1 MIKMASFIE
10 QEEQYINKKINELG
24 YKVEEVTLN
33 PSSRPEFGDYQ
44 YNGIMAL
51 AKSNNENPRE
61 LATKLVELI
70 QKDNHY
76 KEINVA
82 GPGFINITFSDE
94 SLIKHINELN
104 NNINL
109 NYENDNPKKI
119 VMDYG
124 GANVAKALHVG
135 HLRSAN
141 IGEAL
146 KRLASSLGNET
157 IADAH
162 LGDWGRPIGLV
173 MLEIKKRF
181 PDLPYFDEN
190 YKGEYPKESPVTN
203 DDLMEIYPIA
213 STKAKED
220 ETYMEE
226 ARIITSKFQLG
237 DRGLMA
243 LWNHIMNVSKT
254 DIKRV
259 YDRLNVTFEVWEG
272 ESDSYQYIPKTIDY
286 LEKKNLVEDSEGAK
300 VIHLQEPDDD
310 HEVPPILLIKSNGA
324 ASYES
329 TDVACLLERMEKFN
343 PDEVW
348 YLTDIRQALHF
359 EQVFRAV
366 YKSGIVPKTTN
377 LEFIP
382 FGTMNGSDGKPF
394 KTRDGGVMTL
404 ENLIEIAKVECEK
417 RILPNITGEERDK
430 IAEQVAIAAVKYADL
445 IPYRLTDYN
454 FDPVKFADIQGKT
467 GPYLLYSTI
476 RMKSL
481 LKNADNSN
489 INYKEYKTINSK
501 EARDIIIQ
509 LLSIRNVLLKSFTTR
524 SLNDITEYLYKI
536 TNLYNNL
543 YANYRILTE
552 ENKDLQESWLLL
564 TKVVLDNNKK
574 LLDILGIEVPD
585 RM

>member
-1 MIKMASFIE
+1 MSSFIE
-10 QEEQYINKKINELG
+10 LEQKYIKEKLNKLG
-24 YKVEEVTLN
+24 YKVEDVTLN

-44 YNGIMAL
+44 YNGIMGL
-51 AKSNNENPRE
+51 AKEYKKNPRDIANE
-61 LATKLVELI
+61 LVESI

-76 KEINVA
+76 KDINVA

-94 SLIKHINELN
+94 ELIKHINELN
-104 NNINL
+104 KNINI
-109 NYENDNPKKI
+109 NYETEQHKKI

-146 KRLASSLGNET
+146 KRLLVSLGNEV

-173 MLEIKKRF
+173 MLEIKKRY
-181 PDLPYFDEN
+181 PDLPYFDEK
-190 YKGEYPKESPVTN
+190 YKGEYPNESPVTN
-203 DDLMEIYPIA
+203 DDLMEIYPLA
-213 STKAKED
+213 SAKAKES
-220 ETYMEE
+220 EEYMEE
-226 ARIITSKFQLG
+226 AREITSKFQLG
-237 DRGLMA
+237 DKGLMA
-243 LWNHIMNVSKT
+243 LWNHIMDVSKA

-259 YDRLNVTFEVWEG
+259 YDRLNVTFEIWEG
-272 ESDSYQYIPKTIDY
+272 ESDSYKYIPETIEIM
-286 LEKKNLVEDSEGAK
+286 EKKNLVEESQGAK
-300 VIHLQEPDDD
+300 IINVAEPDDD

-329 TDVACLLERMEKFN
+329 TDVACLLERMQKFN

-348 YLTDIRQALHF
+348 YLTDARQALHF
-359 EQVFRAV
+359 EQVFRAS
-366 YKSGIVPKTTN
+366 YKSGIVPKSTN

-382 FGTMNGSDGKPF
+382 FGTMNGADGKPF
-394 KTRDGGVMTL
+394 KTRDGSVMKL
-404 ENLIEIAKVECEK
+404 EDLIDMAKVECEK
-417 RILPNITGEERDK
+417 RILPNITGEEREQISENIG
-430 IAEQVAIAAVKYADL
+430 IASVKYADL

-454 FDPVKFADIQGKT
+454 FDPIKFSDLQGKT

-481 LKNADNSN
+481 LKNADTNKITYNKYS
-489 INYKEYKTINSK
+489 IINSK
-501 EARDIIIQ
+501 EDRDIIIH
-509 LLSIRNVLLKSFTTR
+509 LLNLRTALLKSYDTR
-524 SLNDITEYLYKI
+524 SLNDITEFLYKI

-543 YANYRILTE
+543 YSNFRILTE
-552 ENKDLQESWLLL
+552 ENKELQESWLVL
-564 TKVVLDNNKK
+564 TKVVLDNNIK
-574 LLDILGIEVPD
+574 LLNILGIDIPE